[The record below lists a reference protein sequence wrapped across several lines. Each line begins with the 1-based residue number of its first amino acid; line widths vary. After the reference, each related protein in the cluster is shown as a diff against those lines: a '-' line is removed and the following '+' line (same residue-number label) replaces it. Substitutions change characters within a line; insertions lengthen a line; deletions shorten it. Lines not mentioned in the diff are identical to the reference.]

1 MSPPPEAL
9 AAFNRLRPR
18 LTRIAYR
25 MLGSVA
31 EAEDMVQD
39 AWLRWAG
46 VDHGGVA
53 DADGYLVRLV
63 SRLCLDQM
71 KSARAR
77 HETYVGPWLPEPF
90 IDPDDGMEQGETVTM
105 ALMLALERLSPLERA
120 AFLLHDVF
128 GQPFEAVA
136 AALDRDEAACR
147 QLASRA
153 RTHVRA
159 ARPRFPVAA
168 GRGREIADAFLAA
181 SHNGDLAGLRGLL
194 AADAVLY
201 ADGGGKRTA
210 VLNPILTQDKVARF
224 FAGIAGKHGN
234 QLPPVLWQGLIDGL
248 PGYVT
253 MASDGQ
259 IQSTALLIDGDRVA
273 AVYITRNPDKLR
285 RLGVFVERISARSR
299 PVPPPPRPDRV

>member
-1 MSPPPEAL
+1 MSLPPEAL
-9 AAFNRLRPR
+9 ATFTRLRPR
-18 LTRIAYR
+18 LSRIAYR
-25 MLGSVA
+25 MLGSQA
-31 EAEDMVQD
+31 EAEDMVQE

-46 VDHGGVA
+46 VDHAGVMDG
-53 DADGYLVRLV
+53 DAYLVRLV

-71 KSARAR
+71 RSARAR
-77 HETYVGPWLPEPF
+77 HETYIGPWLPEPI
-90 IDPDDGMEQGETVTM
+90 IDPDDSLEQGEEVTM

-159 ARPRFPVAA
+159 ARPRFPVTPD
-168 GRGREIADAFLAA
+168 RGREIADAFLAA
-181 SHNGDLAGLRGLL
+181 AHNGDLSGLRGLL
-194 AADAVLY
+194 AADVVLY
-201 ADGGGKRTA
+201 ADGGGKRIA
-210 VLNPILTQDKVARF
+210 VMNPVLTQDKVARF
-224 FAGIAGKHGN
+224 FTGLARKHDHVM
-234 QLPPVLWQGLIDGL
+234 PPVLWRGLIDGL

-253 MASDGQ
+253 LASDGEV
-259 IQSTALLIDGDRVA
+259 QSTALVIDGDRIV

-285 RLGVFVERISARSR
+285 HLVGLAGNA
-299 PVPPPPRPDRV
+299 